1 MVVIGVAAWHIDP
14 QAVGVADGIGTVF
27 GLSQFQIRQRLTDG
41 TGLDHALA
49 VHDGKVIGI
58 CYRGCGQ
65 TLVLGHSLS
74 LAICA
79 GHIDDGAGKGPA
91 GVGKTAAMCALIG
104 SLACIAMLG
113 VVAWLLYQNW
123 ELVKDF

>member
-1 MVVIGVAAWHIDP
+1 MKLKKSDSGSPQPSAPAPSAGGAVI
-14 QAVGVADGIGTVF
+14 ADRF
-27 GLSQFQIRQRLTDG
+27 K
-41 TGLDHALA
+41 LD
-49 VHDGKVIGI
+49 V
-58 CYRGCGQ
+58 
-65 TLVLGHSLS
+65 
-74 LAICA
+74 
-79 GHIDDGAGKGPA
+79 DDGAGKDPA